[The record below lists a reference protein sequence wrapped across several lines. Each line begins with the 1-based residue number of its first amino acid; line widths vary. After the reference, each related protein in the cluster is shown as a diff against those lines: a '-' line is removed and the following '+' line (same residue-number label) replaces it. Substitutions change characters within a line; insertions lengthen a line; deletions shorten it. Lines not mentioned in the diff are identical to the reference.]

1 MKATGIVRR
10 IDELGRVVIPKEI
23 RRTLKIREGSPLE
36 IFTNTDGS
44 VVFKKYSQLGEME
57 NYTDAFA
64 KSIFTSFGA
73 WCVITDL
80 DKIIS
85 AAGSKMK
92 ELVGK
97 NISEEVKD
105 VMEKRSEREIE
116 VPLYENSDKFTSYIF
131 PIVHGGDVCG
141 AIATGKPSE
150 AEGFL
155 LCMKTF
161 SEILS
166 SMQE

>member
-1 MKATGIVRR
+1 M
-10 IDELGRVVIPKEI
+10 
-23 RRTLKIREGSPLE
+23 
-36 IFTNTDGS
+36 
-44 VVFKKYSQLGEME
+44 VFKKYSQLGEME